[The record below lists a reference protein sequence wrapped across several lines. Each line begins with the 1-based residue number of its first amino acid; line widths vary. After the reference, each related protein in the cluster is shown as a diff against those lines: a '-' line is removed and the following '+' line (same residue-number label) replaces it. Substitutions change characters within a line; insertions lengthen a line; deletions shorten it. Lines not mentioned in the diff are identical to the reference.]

1 MRQVSNTAP
10 FRQIHSG
17 IVLAIVSALLIAC
30 HGSNADRAPALQIT
44 RVPVASPGG
53 PELLDYIAGRANGA
67 RPGQQVVLYARS
79 GIWWVQPFGDQEF
92 TKIQPDSTWKN
103 STHLGTEYAALLVE
117 PGYHPEPRLVALP
130 QAGNG
135 VLAVVVVKGSASA
148 PIVPKVIHF
157 SGYDWTVRAAGN
169 NRGGEPNAYDPANA
183 WVDQKGYMHLRMQEH
198 GGRWS
203 CAEVSLNR
211 SLGYGSYRFVVQDTS
226 HLPPS
231 AVVGMFTWDDV
242 TSFNFHNELDI
253 ELSRWGSPSS
263 KNAQYVVQPFY
274 VPENVARFEVPAG
287 VLTYTFRWE
296 PGMVSF
302 QTVRGSSAGPS
313 AANVNEHV
321 FTSDVPAPAGE
332 TVHMDLY
339 DYHHSRSTSQQP
351 SEVVIE
357 KFEYLP

>member
-1 MRQVSNTAP
+1 MRQIINTTL
-10 FRQIHSG
+10 FRHIRSG
-17 IVLAIVSALLIAC
+17 IVLAIVSVLLAGC
-30 HGSNADRAPALQIT
+30 LGRNSRHSPTLQIT

-53 PELLDYIAGRANGA
+53 PEQLDYIAGRASGA

-79 GIWWVQPFGDQEF
+79 GIWWIQPYTDAQF

-117 PGYHPEPRLVALP
+117 PGYRPEPRLVALP

-135 VLAVVVVKGSASA
+135 VLAVVVMNGGASA
-148 PIVPKVIHF
+148 PVVPKVIHF
-157 SGYDWTVRAAGN
+157 SGYDWTVRAAGSS
-169 NRGGEPNAYDPANA
+169 RGGEPNAYDTANV
-183 WVDQKGYMHLRMQEH
+183 WVDQKGYMHLRMQER

-211 SLGYGSYRFVVQDTS
+211 SLGYGSYRFVVQDIA

-242 TSFNFHNELDI
+242 RSFNFHNELDI
-253 ELSRWGSPSS
+253 ELSRWGSPDS

-274 VPENVARFEVPAG
+274 VPENVVRFEVPAG
-287 VLTYTFRWE
+287 VVTYTFRWE
-296 PGMVSF
+296 PGKVSF
-302 QTVRGSSAGPS
+302 QTVRGSSAGPGAPIVS
-313 AANVNEHV
+313 EHV
-321 FTSDVPAPAGE
+321 FTSDIPTPAAE

-357 KFEYLP
+357 KFDYLP